1 MVLVTAII
9 TTIGT
14 DYLRKAI
21 ESVKSQTYK
30 NIELIVCYDGNNFN
44 DFKEKIENEFDNLS
58 LLNVGPFNNA
68 NNARQTGIEQAN
80 GEYIALLDDDDYW
93 HEKHIE
99 KNICEAK
106 KHQSKNIVLI
116 SNSVLIADQKEI
128 RRLPER
134 FFDSSQ
140 ESVAEYL
147 FCLKD
152 NKKTLMQTSSFFFS
166 KEVGILYNFDRNLTL
181 HQDYDWIIKVDESKE
196 VLIKQTG
203 FNTSFYVVDIN
214 QNSISKKSKADN
226 SISWALQSLGSYPK
240 EIVINFFKN
249 NTLWMMR
256 NENIWD
262 VIKQILK
269 FKKSLGISFLSTLPL
284 FFKILIVKVKL
295 CIKKILGIA

>member
-44 DFKEKIENEFDNLS
+44 DFKEKIENEFDSLI

-99 KNICEAK
+99 NNILELENLESK
-106 KHQSKNIVLI
+106 KVVLI
-116 SNSVLIADQKEI
+116 SNSILIAGQKEI

-147 FCLKD
+147 FCLKN
-152 NKKTLMQTSSFFFS
+152 NKKTLMQTSSFFFN
-166 KEVGILYNFDRNLTL
+166 KEVGILYNFDRSLTL

-226 SISWALQSLGSYPK
+226 SIRWALKSLGGYPK
-240 EIVINFFKN
+240 EVIINFFKN

-256 NENIWD
+256 NENIWN
-262 VIKQILK
+262 VIKQILN
-269 FKKSLGISFLSTLPL
+269 FKKVLGISFLSTLPL
-284 FFKILIVKVKL
+284 FLKILIVKVKIF
-295 CIKKILGIA
+295 IKKYWV